1 MHAVL
6 IVTGRNPVHACVI
19 SHAICLF
26 RCVQAL
32 LRSDDG
38 SQWREGCSVCRGTVD
53 RLLAL
58 PGAAS
63 AQNPFYTVFF
73 IAGSQPLIEEQS
85 SVPTGTLGAKSLW
98 SQLIL
103 HSTPHRD
110 ALAMTVQDVC
120 TPRVMGTANSTQ
132 PPAAT
137 EQSSR
142 RDAVVFNPSYKICA
156 MGGRKGGEAA
166 TRQHAATL

>member
-85 SVPTGTLGAKSLW
+85 SVPTGTLGAKSL
-98 SQLIL
+98 
-103 HSTPHRD
+103 
-110 ALAMTVQDVC
+110 
-120 TPRVMGTANSTQ
+120 
-132 PPAAT
+132 
-137 EQSSR
+137 
-142 RDAVVFNPSYKICA
+142 
-156 MGGRKGGEAA
+156 
-166 TRQHAATL
+166 